1 MTTRTTTRTTAR
13 TWVTGL
19 RSRPAHTGEAGAV
32 LYDVPGPVARRNTA
46 IGTAVTGLVLVG
58 VAVLVVIGLGANG
71 QLDGAKWGPLFN
83 PGNRYFLAVWRALG
97 VGLASTLAAAALTLV
112 FALTIGTLLAV
123 VRLASR
129 PALRRPVVGLIELLR
144 GLPVV
149 ITIYFASRVLPEI
162 GVALPPLW
170 YLVIGLTA
178 YNCVIIAEI
187 VRSGVA
193 ALPRGQT
200 EAALAVGL
208 TRVAALRLILLPQA
222 FRIMLPALIS
232 QLVVIVKDTSLGF
245 VVFGFSEFV
254 RTANTVIQFFG
265 GQEGINLA
273 LQMYLAVALVFILI
287 NYSLGRVAGFVQRR
301 LARARIRPMGG
312 SRPPPAADPQPPGG

>member
-1 MTTRTTTRTTAR
+1 MST
-13 TWVTGL
+13 
-19 RSRPAHTGEAGAV
+19 V
-32 LYDVPGPVARRNTA
+32 LYDVPGPVTRRRTA
-46 IGTAVTGLVLVG
+46 IGTAVAGVALVG
-58 VAVLVVIGLGANG
+58 LAVLVVIQLGANG
-71 QLDGAKWGPLFN
+71 QLDPAKWGPIYW
-83 PGNRYFLAVWRALG
+83 PGDKYFAAVWTALG
-97 VGLASTLAAAALTLV
+97 IGLANTVLAAALTVV
-112 FALTIGTLLAV
+112 FALAVGTVLATLRLSSTPAFRWLV
-123 VRLASR
+123 VT
-129 PALRRPVVGLIELLR
+129 VIELLR

-149 ITIYFASRVLPEI
+149 ITIYFASRVLPEV

-187 VRSGVA
+187 IRSGVA

-208 TRVAALRLILLPQA
+208 TRLQTLRLILLPQA

-245 VVFGFSEFV
+245 VIFGFSEFV

-265 GQEGINLA
+265 GQEGIELP
-273 LQMYLAVALVFILI
+273 LQMYIAVALVFILI
-287 NYSLGRVAGFVQRR
+287 NYGLGRLAEFVQRR
-301 LARARIRPMGG
+301 LAQARRSAAIPEAAAVPGETIGG
-312 SRPPPAADPQPPGG
+312 GA